1 MREKPQTVPPGPGT
15 NNARRPAIILL
26 LGAVSVGAYLALAL
40 AGDLRQHLAWFL
52 TTFAALSVLML
63 VAWRLVCRDPRSLS
77 WAIGAA
83 LLFRIV
89 AAMGQPALSDDVYR
103 YIWDGRVQLHG
114 VHPYRYAPSD
124 PAVADLRDGS
134 WEHIN
139 HPELKTIYPP
149 AAQMVFLLLAS
160 LGAGP
165 VGMKLFLGLVD
176 FGVVLATGR
185 LLRCARLPRDRLILY
200 AWNPLAVLE
209 TAGSGHIEPLGVVLV
224 LLAAAW
230 IIKRRTWL
238 STLALA
244 ASIQIK
250 LLPAVLVP
258 GQLKRGGRVALLL
271 LPVVVIGLALPY
283 ALTGPALGSGLLDYA
298 ERWERNAFAF
308 AGVQWVMERL
318 DTASYL
324 KPAIGALQD
333 RLGDSLPWDFLYKH
347 VWPRDVAK
355 LAIAL
360 VLAAWVLYT
369 ATRRDLD
376 PLQESLLLL
385 GAVILLAPTVHPWY
399 LLWILPLAAAR
410 LSWGWL
416 LLCFTVSL
424 AYCGGEDVPWL
435 IRCVEYVPPLS
446 VMVVSTVRARL
457 IDRSDPVVC

>member
-1 MREKPQTVPPGPGT
+1 MPQAVPPVPGI
-15 NNARRPAIILL
+15 NNSRRPVIILL
-26 LGAVSVGAYLALAL
+26 LAGVSVGAYLGLAL
-40 AGDLRQHLAWFL
+40 AGDLRQHIGWYLAVFAGL
-52 TTFAALSVLML
+52 TLLML
-63 VAWRLVCRDPRSLS
+63 AAWRVVCRDPGSLR

-83 LLFRIV
+83 LVFRIV
-89 AAMGQPALSDDVYR
+89 AAIGEPALSDDVYR
-103 YIWDGRVQLHG
+103 YIWDGRVQVHG

-124 PAVADLRDGS
+124 PALADLRDES
-134 WEHIN
+134 WTHIN
-139 HPELKTIYPP
+139 HPELETIYPP

-160 LGAGP
+160 FGAGP

-185 LLRCARLPRDRLILY
+185 LLRCAGLPRERLILY

-209 TAGSGHIEPLGVVLV
+209 TAGSGHIEPLGILLV

-238 STLALA
+238 STMALA
-244 ASIQIK
+244 ASIQVK
-250 LLPAVLVP
+250 LLPLVLVP
-258 GQLKRGGRVALLL
+258 GHLRRGGRVAAVL

-283 ALTGPALGSGLLDYA
+283 ALTGPVVGAGLYAYA
-298 ERWERNAFAF
+298 ERWEHNAFAF
-308 AGVQWVMERL
+308 AGLQWVMEQI

-333 RLGDSLPWDFLYKH
+333 RLGDGLPWEWLYRH

-355 LAIAL
+355 LTAALLIA
-360 VLAAWVLYT
+360 VLACYT
-369 ATRRDLD
+369 ATRRNMD

-385 GAVILLAPTVHPWY
+385 GAVILLSPTVHPWY

-416 LLCFTVSL
+416 LLCLTVSGS
-424 AYCGGEDVPWL
+424 YCCGGADVPWL
-435 IRCVEYVPPLS
+435 VRCAVYVPPLA
-446 VMVVSTVRARL
+446 VMLGSRLRARF
-457 IDRSDPVVC
+457 VC